1 LFEPSSR
8 DLFPAF
14 EQIPSIIPHGDGH
27 FSTAKPFSP
36 TPADVYFGRGQTILL
51 QRERIKRQTI
61 AQRRLQYQRQAA

>member
-8 DLFPAF
+8 DILPAF

-36 TPADVYFGRGQTILL
+36 TAIM
-51 QRERIKRQTI
+51 QRFDG
-61 AQRRLQYQRQAA
+61 YAAHANAHA

>member
-8 DLFPAF
+8 DLLPAF

-36 TPADVYFGRGQTILL
+36 TAVASR
-51 QRERIKRQTI
+51 
-61 AQRRLQYQRQAA
+61 AQGNPEFRRSVISRHGGVDF

>member
-36 TPADVYFGRGQTILL
+36 TDVV
-51 QRERIKRQTI
+51 QRAIDSKGLKGVNVGTK
-61 AQRRLQYQRQAA
+61 